1 MNFAQIPAP
10 VLTRR
15 VPHPTA
21 ERVRGLL
28 RKALQQIDATDA
40 PDRDACARYIVLA
53 LQIHTNAVPVS
64 ADVVP
69 SGLAAW
75 QIRVV
80 HEMALANLDAALS
93 IRELA
98 AACRLSRGYFTR
110 AFNATF
116 GVSPHRW
123 RHGHRL
129 DHARTLLRTTDGPIA
144 EIAISCG
151 FNDQAH
157 FTRAF
162 KTATNVTPH
171 AFRRQCRSRFIG
183 DAPCGSRF
191 IGDPAAAGQPAAASI
206 AAEAAPTQGTAP
218 IQSAV
223 TTGKL
228 GS

>member
-144 EIAISCG
+144 DIAISCG

-171 AFRRQCRSRFIG
+171 AFRQQCRSRFIG
-183 DAPCGSRF
+183 DPAP
-191 IGDPAAAGQPAAASI
+191 AGQPAATPI
-206 AAEAAPTQGTAP
+206 AAEAAPTQGTAST
-218 IQSAV
+218 QSAI

>member
-15 VPHPTA
+15 VTHPTA

-28 RKALQQIDATDA
+28 RRALQEIDATDV

-53 LQIHTNAVPVS
+53 LQIHTNATPVS

-123 RHGHRL
+123 RHRHRL
-129 DHARTLLRTTDGPIA
+129 EHARTLLRTTDGPIA

-171 AFRRQCRSRFIG
+171 AFRIQ
-183 DAPCGSRF
+183 CGSRF
-191 IGDPAAAGQPAAASI
+191 SGDPAAAGQPAAAPI
-206 AAEAAPTQGTAP
+206 AAEAAPTQSTAP
-218 IQSAV
+218 TQSAV
-223 TTGKL
+223 PTGKL